1 MSIELKWEIRA
12 VIIQKSQWAGYA
24 LIWTDRDFQQCPSQ
38 TASNRLLFHWAI
50 CLTVPWLDKLS
61 YAGKCTS
68 IGVFCNEWLLLI
80 RMSFSKKP
88 KNTCLHM
95 YLMLE
100 TNSSFR
106 TSWVKQKW
114 NVHVITICIQVCFR
128 DLLLYWHRKMTYMF
142 LCLLQMHHDVDVTEI
157 TPK

>member
-1 MSIELKWEIRA
+1 MSIELKWEIRT

-24 LIWTDRDFQQCPSQ
+24 LIWTDRDFQHCPSQ

-61 YAGKCTS
+61 SAGKCTS
-68 IGVFCNEWLLLI
+68 IVVFCNEWLLLI
-80 RMSFSKKP
+80 RMSFSKKKT

-106 TSWVKQKW
+106 TSWVKQKMKCTCNYHMYTSVFSGIYYYIDIVKW
-114 NVHVITICIQVCFR
+114 RTCFCV
-128 DLLLYWHRKMTYMF
+128 YY
-142 LCLLQMHHDVDVTEI
+142 DVDVTEI